1 MTHPLVG
8 EGKVENPAKGGG
20 EGVYSYGCAW
30 RTHEVTNLQ
39 KILMSVN
46 LNQKPDLSVK
56 VAGVKFSNPV
66 LVASGTFGY
75 GEEYDV
81 LIDLSKLGGII
92 TKSITLNPR
101 EGNPPPRTVETPSG
115 MLNAIG
121 LANVGVDRFVKEKLP
136 FLRKIGTRIIVN
148 VAGSTIGEYVEVVKK
163 LNRCKGIDMLEINIS
178 CPNVKEGGL
187 DFGSKPQSAQAC
199 IKQIKDHTSYPIIAK
214 LSPNVTD
221 IVEVACAVQ
230 EAGAD
235 AVSLINTLVGMA
247 IDVDKRE
254 PILGNITG
262 GLSGPA
268 IKPVALTMV
277 WKVAKAVNLP
287 VIGIGG
293 ISNTQDA
300 LEFFLVGACMIQV
313 GSANFVDPQTSIKIV
328 NGLGGYLKEK
338 RIRKITDLVGK
349 LKIS

>member
-1 MTHPLVG
+1 M
-8 EGKVENPAKGGG
+8 K
-20 EGVYSYGCAW
+20 
-30 RTHEVTNLQ
+30 
-39 KILMSVN
+39 
-46 LNQKPDLSVK
+46 QKPDLSVK
-56 VAGVKFSNPV
+56 VAGVRFSNPV

-75 GEEYDV
+75 GEEYSA

-121 LANVGVDRFVKEKLP
+121 LANVGVDRFIKEKLP
-136 FLRKIGTRIIVN
+136 FLRKLGTRVIVN
-148 VAGSTIGEYVEVVKK
+148 VAGSTIGEYVKVVKR
-163 LNRCKGIDMLEINIS
+163 LNRCRGINMLEINIS

-187 DFGSKPQSAQAC
+187 DFGSRPQSAHAC

-214 LSPNVTD
+214 LSPNVTN
-221 IVEVACAVQ
+221 IAEIACAVE

-235 AVSLINTLVGMA
+235 VISLINTLIGMA
-247 IDVDKRE
+247 IDVEKRE
-254 PILGNITG
+254 PILGNVTG

-268 IKPVALTMV
+268 IKPVALAMV
-277 WKVAKAVNLP
+277 WKVAKTVNLP

-293 ISNTQDA
+293 IMNTQDA
-300 LEFFLVGACMIQV
+300 LEFLLAGACMIQI
-313 GSANFVDPQTSIKIV
+313 GTGNFVDPQISVKIV
-328 NGLGGYLKEK
+328 NGLNGYLKEK
-338 RIRKITDLVGK
+338 KIKRITDLVDK